1 MRFSK
6 ILTAAAVA
14 GLLVVGCAQKESV
27 KTSCFEPKDLDAN
40 HDGKLTKEEAKSF
53 YTEEFKWF
61 DQDNDGKIKL
71 DDFVS
76 APEVKK
82 AIDKNKDGIATEKE
96 YVEYYT
102 AHPCICDK
110 YM

>member
-1 MRFSK
+1 MKLSK
-6 ILTAAAVA
+6 IMLATAVA
-14 GLLVVGCAQKESV
+14 GMMLAGCATKKEAK
-27 KTSCFEPKDLDAN
+27 KTCFEPRDLDAN

-76 APEVKK
+76 APDVKAK
-82 AIDKNKDGIATEKE
+82 IDTNKDGIATEKE
-96 YVEYYT
+96 YVDYYT
-102 AHPCICDK
+102 ANPCMCGK